1 VLINHKTDNIERSRR
16 QSKKRKEK
24 MGKKSPTVVMSPGNS
39 SRILDDVYLI
49 PYQCITKDTENL
61 TRLVKQSIY

>member
-1 VLINHKTDNIERSRR
+1 
-16 QSKKRKEK
+16 

-49 PYQCITKDTENL
+49 PYQCVTKDTENL